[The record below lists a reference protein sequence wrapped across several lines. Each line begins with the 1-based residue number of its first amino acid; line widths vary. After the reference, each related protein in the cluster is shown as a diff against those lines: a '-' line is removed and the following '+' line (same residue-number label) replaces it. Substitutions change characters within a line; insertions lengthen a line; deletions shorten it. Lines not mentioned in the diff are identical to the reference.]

1 MSENENLIGGL
12 IRKRAEIA
20 GRIEA
25 TQMQLRQL
33 VIDID
38 NVDATI
44 RLFQPDIDLE
54 EIRPKPLPP
63 RHTAFK
69 GEVQRIVLGMLRDT
83 GMALTTKDITLRV
96 MSERNLN
103 LNDKKLVRI
112 VSKRVGA
119 CLKHHRN
126 KGLVKSE
133 RRGGGMLWEIVR

>member
-1 MSENENLIGGL
+1 MENEHVLAGL

-20 GRIEA
+20 GQIEA
-25 TQMQLRQL
+25 TQLHLRQL

-44 RLFQPDIDLE
+44 RLFKPDIDLE

-69 GEVQRIVLGMLRDT
+69 GEVARIVLGALRGSST
-83 GMALTTKDITLRV
+83 PLTTKDITIRV

-112 VSKRVGA
+112 VSKRAGA
-119 CLKHHRN
+119 CLKHYRN
-126 KGLVKSE
+126 KGMVRSE
-133 RRGGGMLWEIVR
+133 RQGSQLRWEIAR

>member
-1 MSENENLIGGL
+1 MSENEHVLAGL

-20 GRIEA
+20 GQIEA

-33 VIDID
+33 IIDID

-44 RLFQPDIDLE
+44 RLFKPDIDLQ

-69 GEVQRIVLGMLRDT
+69 GEIQRIVLTALRDT
-83 GMALTTKDITLRV
+83 GQALTTKDITIRV

-126 KGLVKSE
+126 KGLVTAD
-133 RRGGGMLWEIVR
+133 RRGVGMSWSIVR

>member
-1 MSENENLIGGL
+1 MKNEHVLSGL
-12 IRKRAEIA
+12 IEKRREIA
-20 GRIEA
+20 GQIEA
-25 TQMQLRQL
+25 VQMQLRQL
-33 VIDID
+33 IIDID

-69 GEVQRIVLGMLRDT
+69 GEVQRIVLGALRDT
-83 GMALTTKDITLRV
+83 GIALTTKDITIRV

-126 KGLVKSE
+126 KGLVRSE
-133 RRGGGMLWEIVR
+133 RRGAGMAWEIAQ

>member
-1 MSENENLIGGL
+1 MENDNVLAGL

-20 GRIEA
+20 GQIEA

-44 RLFQPDIDLE
+44 RLFKPDIDLE
-54 EIRPKPLPP
+54 EIKPKPLPP

-69 GEVQRIVLGMLRDT
+69 GEVARIVLGALRDT
-83 GMALTTKDITLRV
+83 ATPLTTKDITIRV

-112 VSKRVGA
+112 VSKRAGA
-119 CLKHHRN
+119 CLKHYRN
-126 KGLVKSE
+126 KGAVRSE
-133 RRGGGMLWEIVR
+133 RQGSQLRWEIVR

>member
-1 MSENENLIGGL
+1 MSENEHVLAGL

-20 GRIEA
+20 GQIEA
-25 TQMQLRQL
+25 AQMQLRQL

-44 RLFQPDIDLE
+44 RLFKPDIDLE
-54 EIRPKPLPP
+54 EIKPKPLPP

-69 GEVQRIVLGMLRDT
+69 GEIARIVLGALRDSAT
-83 GMALTTKDITLRV
+83 PLTTKDITIRV

-112 VSKRVGA
+112 VSKRAGA
-119 CLKHHRN
+119 CLKHYRN
-126 KGLVKSE
+126 KGMVKSQ
-133 RRGGGMLWEIVR
+133 RRGTGMVWEIVR